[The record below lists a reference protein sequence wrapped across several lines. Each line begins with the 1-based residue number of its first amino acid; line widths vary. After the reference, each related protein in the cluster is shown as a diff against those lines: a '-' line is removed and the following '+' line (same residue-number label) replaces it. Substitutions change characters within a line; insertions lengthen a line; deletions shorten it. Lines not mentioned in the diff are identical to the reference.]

1 MTGSTRTLALAVV
14 AALLTGLTACSR
26 TDDPTVSLPTVTKST
41 ATTTAPSPSGN
52 PSVDVRQQAID
63 AYVGMQRA
71 YLKATETADPNY
83 PELAKYA
90 SGRALEVLKTGLKG
104 IQDQGLRGR
113 GEATFRP
120 RVESVEP
127 AGEPTKIGIRDCMDT
142 SRTELYKANG
152 DPYRDEPG
160 GNRLVIATVEMVNGT
175 WKVTGLGVQE
185 AGSCTG

>member
-1 MTGSTRTLALAVV
+1 MTGRTRTLVLAGV
-14 AALLTGLTACSR
+14 AALLTALTACSR
-26 TDDPTVSLPTVTKST
+26 TNDPTVSLPT
-41 ATTTAPSPSGN
+41 ATTSAATTGTPSPTGN
-52 PSVDVRQQAID
+52 PTVNVRQQAVD

-83 PELAKYA
+83 PELANYA
-90 SGRALEVLKTGLKG
+90 SGRALEVLKTGLKS

-120 RVESVEP
+120 KIESVEP
-127 AGEPTKIGIRDCMDT
+127 ADKPTKIGIRDCMDT

-160 GNRLVIATVEMVNGT
+160 GNRLVIATVEIVNGG

-185 AGSCTG
+185 AGSCTR